1 MPHLLSNDKSGK
13 MIDMIEFKY
22 FINGA
27 AFMGNPVSIFDKKI
41 DQGLNY
47 HNSSAYSLRNW
58 RVDSSTKGKPKLTC

>member
-1 MPHLLSNDKSGK
+1 MIARSTGYRVSSSKDASISQLIYMPHLLSNDKSGK
-13 MIDMIEFKY
+13 MIDIIEFKY

-47 HNSSAYSLRNW
+47 HN
-58 RVDSSTKGKPKLTC
+58 